1 MSFDEMQSSNYA
13 DSNNFSPSSEFNSC
27 QEDFRA
33 DDFSN
38 HTQSSPIAQQVG
50 VALDDE
56 ILEKLDIRQ
65 RRQTQ
70 DIQDNFVQ
78 DTALNKRNVID
89 KTQVK
94 KILENVLPQDFV
106 KIQNFVNSGA
116 ISPEQGQNLKKQIIK
131 KTFDTLL
138 QSQVLKK
145 TSPDKINQGENSNYA
160 TKSVI
165 NESGKI
171 NPNFFAGNGRKEV
184 LNYLKSGNIKL
195 GDSDLEKISNI
206 IRGVEYSAI
215 ERYLQKA
222 AHDKNLR
229 NANESAKQRLTAN
242 AQMSNFSNNM
252 TRTFTREQ
260 IGKMSTQQF
269 MKYEPII
276 MAQLKKGL
284 IK

>member
-1 MSFDEMQSSNYA
+1 MSFDDIQSSNYA
-13 DSNNFSPSSEFNSC
+13 DNNFPSSSEFNSS
-27 QEDFRA
+27 QENFVVEDF
-33 DDFSN
+33 SSY
-38 HTQSSPIAQQVG
+38 TQSEPIAQQEG
-50 VALDDE
+50 ISLDDE
-56 ILEKLDIRQ
+56 ILEKLDIKLKRQ
-65 RRQTQ
+65 NQ

-78 DTALNKRNVID
+78 DTSLNKRNAID

-94 KILENVLPQDFV
+94 KILENVLPQDFT
-106 KIQNFVNSGA
+106 KIQNFVNSGV

-138 QSQVLKK
+138 QNQVLKK
-145 TSPDKINQGENSNYA
+145 TSPDKIKQGENLNYA
-160 TKSVI
+160 AKSII

-184 LNYLKSGNIKL
+184 LNYLKLGNIKL

-242 AQMSNFSNNM
+242 AQMPNFSNNM

-260 IGKMSTQQF
+260 IGKMSPQQF

-276 MAQLKKGL
+276 MAQLKKGM

>member
-1 MSFDEMQSSNYA
+1 MNFDDIQSSNYA
-13 DSNNFSPSSEFNSC
+13 DNNNFSSDIEFKSSQENFGA
-27 QEDFRA
+27 EDF
-33 DDFSN
+33 SIY
-38 HTQSSPIAQQVG
+38 TQSEPLAQQRDMSLG
-50 VALDDE
+50 DE
-56 ILEKLDIRQ
+56 ILEKLDIKQ
-65 RRQTQ
+65 RRQNQ
-70 DIQDNFVQ
+70 DIQGNLVQ
-78 DTALNKRNVID
+78 DTSLNKRNTID

-94 KILENVLPQDFV
+94 KILENVLPQDFA
-106 KIQNFVNSGA
+106 KIQNFVNSGV

-138 QSQVLKK
+138 QNQVLKK
-145 TSPDKINQGENSNYA
+145 TSPDKINQGENQNYVA
-160 TKSVI
+160 KNVI

-195 GDSDLEKISNI
+195 GNNDLEKISNI

-260 IGKMSTQQF
+260 IGKMSPQQF
-269 MKYEPII
+269 MKYESII
-276 MAQLKKGL
+276 MAQLEKGL

>member
-1 MSFDEMQSSNYA
+1 MSFDDIQSSNYA
-13 DSNNFSPSSEFNSC
+13 DNNNFSSDNEFNLS
-27 QEDFRA
+27 QENFGAEDF
-33 DDFSN
+33 SS
-38 HTQSSPIAQQVG
+38 HTQSEPQAPQKGIS
-50 VALDDE
+50 LDDE
-56 ILEKLDIRQ
+56 ILEKLDIKQ
-65 RRQTQ
+65 RRQNQ
-70 DIQDNFVQ
+70 DIQDKFVQ
-78 DTALNKRNVID
+78 DTSLNKRNSID

-94 KILENVLPQDFV
+94 KILENVLPQDFA
-106 KIQNFVNSGA
+106 KIQNFVNSGV
-116 ISPEQGQNLKKQIIK
+116 ISPDQGQYLKKQIIK
-131 KTFDTLL
+131 KTFDKLL
-138 QSQVLKK
+138 QNQVLKK
-145 TSPDKINQGENSNYA
+145 TSPDKIKQGENLNYA
-160 TKSVI
+160 AKSVI

-171 NPNFFAGNGRKEV
+171 NPNFFADNGRKEV

-260 IGKMSTQQF
+260 IGKMSPQQF

>member
-1 MSFDEMQSSNYA
+1 MSFDDIQSSNYA
-13 DSNNFSPSSEFNSC
+13 DNNNFSSDNEFNSS
-27 QEDFRA
+27 QDNFGAEDF
-33 DDFSN
+33 SSY
-38 HTQSSPIAQQVG
+38 TQSEPQSQQRG
-50 VALDDE
+50 ISLDDE
-56 ILEKLDIRQ
+56 ILEKLDIKQ
-65 RRQTQ
+65 RRQNQ

-78 DTALNKRNVID
+78 DASLNKRNAID

-94 KILENVLPQDFV
+94 KILENVLPQDFA
-106 KIQNFVNSGA
+106 KIQNFVNCGV

-138 QSQVLKK
+138 QNQVLKK
-145 TSPDKINQGENSNYA
+145 TSPDKIKQGENSNYA
-160 TKSVI
+160 AKNVI

-171 NPNFFAGNGRKEV
+171 NPNFFANEGRKEV

-195 GDSDLEKISNI
+195 GNNDLEKISNI

-229 NANESAKQRLTAN
+229 SANESAKQRLTAN
-242 AQMSNFSNNM
+242 AQMSNFSNNLS
-252 TRTFTREQ
+252 RTFSREQ
-260 IGKMSTQQF
+260 IGKMSPQQF

-276 MAQLKKGL
+276 MAQLKKGM